1 MFTLEQYVN
10 RTARQLGD
18 TAILTTT
25 SAGANSSEAIFGA
38 LIRSGNDDEGATEYG
53 GGWLYALDAPL
64 AGQQREIRNAGYT
77 RSTGRLRTVRGFTDT
92 PGSGVR
98 FRYYSRLPRI
108 NDAGQNSVVDAVNA
122 ALADLWVE
130 DHITVLGTESG
141 RIDAAEWQRWLTSDR
156 RIGQVYRPREAGA
169 RRYEAQIGA
178 RVERT
183 GSGIELALARPMYA
197 GEEFEIQVW
206 RPANTMLRLSGVWTE
221 ADEDDALTADA
232 DEALVPVE
240 LVWPV
245 ALWHCYEYLSHPAPG
260 VTNEYWLAKQQGAE
274 RAKNRA
280 IAASKPSVTRPVQ
293 PRVVGIGGASSGLE
307 FR

>member
-1 MFTLEQYVN
+1 MFTLDQYVN
-10 RTARQLGD
+10 RLARQLGD
-18 TAILTTT
+18 TTILTTT

-38 LIRSGNDDEGATEYG
+38 LVRSGNDDEGSTEYG

-77 RSTGRLRTVRGFTDT
+77 RSTGRLRTVRGFTGT

-98 FRYYSRLPRI
+98 FRYYAKLPRV
-108 NDAGQNSVVDAVNA
+108 NDTGQHGLVDAVND
-122 ALADLWVE
+122 ALEELWVE
-130 DHITVLGTESG
+130 DHITVLGTDSG
-141 RIDAAEWQRWLTSDR
+141 RIDASEWQRWLTNDR
-156 RIGQVYRPREAGA
+156 RIGQVYRPREAGE
-169 RRYEAQIGA
+169 RRFEAQIGA

-183 GSGIELALARPMYA
+183 GSGIELVLSRPMYS
-197 GEEFEIQVW
+197 GEQFEIQVW
-206 RPANTMLRLSGVWTE
+206 RPGSTMLRLSGVWTE

-232 DEALVPVE
+232 DQALVPVD

-245 ALWHCYEYLSHPAPG
+245 ALWHCYEYLSHPTPG

-280 IAASKPSVTRPVQ
+280 IAASKPNLTRPTR
-293 PRVVGIGGASSGLE
+293 PDLIGIGGPYHGLE
-307 FR
+307 VR